1 MVARSVAD
9 PSAWSRAMILLGW
22 AAGSA
27 EPEETDSSEVEEAV
41 DWAERLSTDLFLRE
55 EKKDI
60 TLPEGN
66 ERDSKG
72 DVAVRSSTLTPLPTG
87 KAAASAL
94 TLQPPLLSF
103 A

>member
-27 EPEETDSSEVEEAV
+27 EPEETDLSEAEEAV

-60 TLPEGN
+60 TLPGGN

-87 KAAASAL
+87 KAASAL